1 LNEIR
6 LGHTPD
12 ADDAFMFY
20 GIASGKVKSP
30 DFRIKHVIEDI
41 ETLNNRALQHEL
53 DITAVSAHA
62 YAYLEDYM
70 ILRSGGS
77 FGLKYGPIVI
87 SKKKL
92 SYSQLKNSIIAIPG
106 RMTSANLLLN
116 LALGKFQEKEMPFHL
131 IVDAVLSDKVDAG
144 LVIHEAQITYD
155 YNNSGLYKVLDLGEW
170 WTIKANGLPLPL
182 GINVASS
189 KSMTLKQINKF
200 DGLFRNSILYGLDN
214 IDAAVDYSMKYSRG
228 QPRNVITKFIKMY
241 VNNLT
246 VDMGVIGKKSIE
258 KIFLMASTN
267 GILKANTPTKKVNII
282 FSS

>member
-41 ETLNNRALQHEL
+41 ETLNKRALQHEL

-77 FGLKYGPIVI
+77 FGLRYGPIVI

-131 IVDAVLSDKVDAG
+131 IVEAVLSDKVDAG

-155 YNNSGLYKVLDLGEW
+155 YNNSGLYKVLDLGDW
-170 WTIKANGLPLPL
+170 WTTKANGLPLPL

-267 GILKANTPTKKVNII
+267 GILKANTIN
-282 FSS
+282 FL

>member
-41 ETLNNRALQHEL
+41 ETLNKRALQHEL

-92 SYSQLKNSIIAIPG
+92 TYSQLKNSIIAIPG

-131 IVDAVLSDKVDAG
+131 IVEAVLADKVDAG
-144 LVIHEAQITYD
+144 LVIHEAQITYA

-170 WTIKANGLPLPL
+170 WTTKANGLPLPL

-267 GILKANTPTKKVNII
+267 GILKANTINFV
-282 FSS
+282 

>member
-1 LNEIR
+1 MNEIR

-116 LALGKFQEKEMPFHL
+116 LALGKFQEKEMPFDL
-131 IVDAVLSDKVDAG
+131 IVEAVLSDKVDAG

-189 KSMTLKQINKF
+189 KSMTRKEINKF

-258 KIFLMASTN
+258 KIFLMARTN
-267 GILKANTPTKKVNII
+267 GILKANTIN
-282 FSS
+282 FL

>member
-1 LNEIR
+1 
-6 LGHTPD
+6 
-12 ADDAFMFY
+12 MFY

-41 ETLNNRALQHEL
+41 ETLNKRALQHEL

-92 SYSQLKNSIIAIPG
+92 TYSQLKNSIIAIPG

-131 IVDAVLSDKVDAG
+131 IVEAVLSDKVDAG
-144 LVIHEAQITYD
+144 LVIHEAQITYA

-170 WTIKANGLPLPL
+170 WTTKANGLPLPL

-267 GILKANTPTKKVNII
+267 GILKADTPTKKVNIL

>member
-1 LNEIR
+1 MNEIT

-41 ETLNNRALQHEL
+41 ETLNKRALQHEL

-62 YAYLEDYM
+62 YAYLEDYV

-77 FGLKYGPIVI
+77 FGLKYGPIVL

-131 IVDAVLSDKVDAG
+131 IVEAVLSDKVDAG

-155 YNNSGLYKVLDLGEW
+155 HNNSGLYNVLDLGEW
-170 WTIKANGLPLPL
+170 WTTNANGLPLPL

-267 GILKANTPTKKVNII
+267 GILKAKTINFV
-282 FSS
+282 